1 VAGRVKREVAS
12 VTGGARGQSRSHAI
26 RLAQEDADIVAIN
39 IARHID
45 CVAPL
50 DEQALLYTLLLIPRT
65 GPSDPFLV
73 RRPRRIRNAVE
84 PPATLMMLVSAM
96 NVRAKYAIP
105 LTTAPPLTALACV
118 GRTV

>member
-50 DEQALLYTLLLIPRT
+50 DEQALLYTLLLIPRALVALILSSSGGRGGSET
-65 GPSDPFLV
+65 PSHLP
-73 RRPRRIRNAVE
+73 PR
-84 PPATLMMLVSAM
+84 
-96 NVRAKYAIP
+96 
-105 LTTAPPLTALACV
+105 
-118 GRTV
+118 